1 LAGAGLPVKLNLCSH
16 SEETMNL
23 RVIDT
28 ETCGLEGGVVEVAS
42 VDLIDGQIANPMS
55 DLISPDR
62 PIGIEAMA
70 IHHITEQM
78 VEGKPRIA
86 VAIGRYQ
93 GSPYYVAHNAAFDR
107 GVLPEMHGAWIC
119 TMKLARNLYPDIKY
133 GNQYLRY
140 ALNLDVQLP
149 QDTAL
154 YPHRAL
160 YDCYVTAAL
169 LQRIIKDS
177 GWTPEQMAQIT
188 DQPVLLKK
196 FKFGKYRG
204 QEIDRVAQEDPG
216 YLRWMLKSIEDLSPD
231 MKHTLKYYLI
241 G

>member
-1 LAGAGLPVKLNLCSH
+1 VPVKLKPDGNA
-16 SEETMNL
+16 EESMTL

-28 ETCGLEGGVVEVAS
+28 ETCGLDGGVVEVAS
-42 VDLIDGQIANPMS
+42 LDLLDGQLTNPMS

-62 PIGIEAMA
+62 PISLDAMA

-107 GVLPEMHGAWIC
+107 GVLPEMNGAWIC
-119 TMKLARNLYPDIKY
+119 TLKLARTLYPDIKY

-149 QDTAL
+149 ADATL

-177 GWTPEQMAQIT
+177 GWTPEQMVQIT
-188 DQPVLLKK
+188 EQPVLLKK

-204 QEIDRVAQEDPG
+204 QEIDRIAQEDPG
-216 YLRWMLKSIEDLSPD
+216 YLRWMLKSIDDLSPD

>member
-1 LAGAGLPVKLNLCSH
+1 MA
-16 SEETMNL
+16 L

-28 ETCGLEGGVVEVAS
+28 ETCGLSGGIVEVAS
-42 VDLIDGQIANPMS
+42 VDIIDGQLTNPMS
-55 DLISPDR
+55 DLVSPDR
-62 PIGIEAMA
+62 PISIEAMA

-78 VEGKPRIA
+78 VAGKPRIA

-93 GSPYYVAHNAAFDR
+93 GSEYYVAHNAAFDR
-107 GVLPEMHGAWIC
+107 GVLPEMNGQWIC

-133 GNQYLRY
+133 SNQYLRY
-140 ALNLDVQLP
+140 ALNLNVQLP
-149 QDTAL
+149 QDATL

-169 LQRIIKDS
+169 LQRIMQDS
-177 GWTPEQMAQIT
+177 GWSPAQMSQIT
-188 DQPVLLKK
+188 AQPTLLKK

-204 QEIDRVAQEDPG
+204 HDIERVAQEDPG
-216 YLRWMLKSIEDLSPD
+216 YLRWMLKSISDLSPD
-231 MKHTLKYYLI
+231 MQYTLKYYLI

>member
-1 LAGAGLPVKLNLCSH
+1 M
-16 SEETMNL
+16 TL

-28 ETCGLEGGVVEVAS
+28 ETCGLEGGVVEIAS
-42 VDLIDGQIANPMS
+42 VDVVAGEIINPMS

-62 PIGIEAMA
+62 PIGLDAMA
-70 IHHITEQM
+70 IHHITEEM

-107 GVLPEMHGAWIC
+107 AMLPEMRGRWIC
-119 TMKLARNLYPDIKY
+119 TVKLARTLYPDIKY
-133 GNQYLRY
+133 SNQYLRH
-140 ALNLDVQLP
+140 ALKLEVQVP
-149 QDTAL
+149 EGL

-169 LQRIIKDS
+169 LQRIMRDS
-177 GWTPEQMAQIT
+177 GWDAEKMVEIT
-188 DQPVLLKK
+188 EQPVLLRN

-204 QEIDRVAQEDPG
+204 KSIASIATEDPG
-216 YLRWMLKSIEDLSPD
+216 YLRWMLKSIDDLSPD
-231 MKHTLKYYLI
+231 LRYTLKHYLS
-241 G
+241 

>member
-1 LAGAGLPVKLNLCSH
+1 M
-16 SEETMNL
+16 TL

-42 VDLIDGQIANPMS
+42 VDIIDGHITNPMS

-62 PIGIEAMA
+62 PISLDAMA

-93 GSPYYVAHNAAFDR
+93 GSDYYVAHNAAFDR
-107 GVLPEMHGAWIC
+107 GVLPEMNGAWIC
-119 TMKLARNLYPDIKY
+119 TVKLARTLYPNIKY

-149 QDTAL
+149 QDTTL

-169 LQRIIKDS
+169 LKRIMQDS
-177 GWTPEQMAQIT
+177 GWTPEQMVQIT
-188 DQPVLLKK
+188 EQPVLLKT

-204 QEIDRVAQEDPG
+204 QSIEHVAKEDPG
-216 YLRWMLKSIEDLSPD
+216 YLRWMLKSIDDLSPD

>member
-1 LAGAGLPVKLNLCSH
+1 
-16 SEETMNL
+16 
-23 RVIDT
+23 
-28 ETCGLEGGVVEVAS
+28 
-42 VDLIDGQIANPMS
+42 MS

-149 QDTAL
+149 QDTTL